1 MEISKKDFVSSLPL
15 LDHKNQKI
23 IFEDEKYIFLSR
35 INLENPNEPE
45 ITFFLFSKNK
55 IFKKSFTY
63 NSFKDYKAAMGFE
76 GSWKNLFQTF
86 SNAIEGVDDGTI
98 QIKLPVSKTE
108 KLTLIIVHPIAKEIK
123 VSGNIEMDKVNAD
136 SLKEVYFDGLIE
148 LFDSKESIKTKI
160 IEEKDNEKK
169 VNLVD
174 NNNLI
179 NNKKENNKSFSNGLE
194 FKQNVKR
201 KFHSNL
207 INPNIKKRKKKGVQ
221 FIEDDNEN
229 KDEKEED
236 ENE

>member
-15 LDHKNQKI
+15 LAHKSQKI
-23 IFEDEKYIFLSR
+23 FFDDEKFIFLSK

-63 NSFKDYKAAMGFE
+63 ISFKEYKEAMGFE

-86 SNAIEGVDDGTI
+86 SNAIEGVDDGAI
-98 QIKLPVSKTE
+98 QIKTPLNKNE
-108 KLTLIIVHPIAKEIK
+108 KLTLIIFHPIAKEIK
-123 VSGNIEMDKVNAD
+123 VSGNIEMEKVNEESIKD
-136 SLKEVYFDGLIE
+136 IYFDGLIE
-148 LFDSKESIKTKI
+148 LFESKESIKTKI
-160 IEEKDNEKK
+160 IEEKDNDKK
-169 VNLVD
+169 ANLVD
-174 NNNLI
+174 SNILPNS
-179 NNKKENNKSFSNGLE
+179 KKENNKSFSNGLE

-207 INPNIKKRKKKGVQ
+207 INPNIKKRKKKGFQ

-229 KDEKEED
+229 KEKKEE
-236 ENE
+236 NE